1 MRSFSTAPHES
12 LEIRVNESELKLV
25 HRAANSASRQSEMC
39 IEVSMSERTMSRR
52 IDDKLIRLRE
62 KRTIFPSNVSQY
74 KKEIM

>member
-25 HRAANSASRQSEMC
+25 HRAANSASQQSEMC
-39 IEVSMSERTMSRR
+39 IEVSMSERTISRR

-62 KRTIFPSNVSQY
+62 KRTIFLPMSVNI
-74 KKEIM
+74 KKMK